1 MKRISVEENPAF
13 DELIYRGKLTNAA
26 RLFAKEYYESG
37 KMGYTR
43 KSLIEQLADKVDRL
57 EQGWIPIEIKPEV
70 KSRHYLVLSKM
81 NLAHGGTWE
90 DNKGDARRNMQVAYY
105 DCTGKFN
112 QPQVTHWRHLPD
124 PPRESDE

>member
-1 MKRISVEENPAF
+1 MKKPTF
-13 DELIYRGKLTNAA
+13 DDLIYCGEFTNAA

-37 KMGYTR
+37 KIGHTR
-43 KSLIEQLADKVDRL
+43 KMLIEQLADKLDRL
-57 EQGWIPIEIKPEV
+57 EQGWISIEIKPEV

-90 DNKGDARRNMQVAYY
+90 NNEGDARKNMKVAYY

-112 QPQVTHWRHLPD
+112 QPYVTHWMPLPA
-124 PPRESDE
+124 PPKESDIVGKDL

>member
-1 MKRISVEENPAF
+1 MKKPMF
-13 DELIYRGKLTNAA
+13 DELIHRGELTDAA

-43 KSLIEQLADKVDRL
+43 RSLIEKLADKVDRL
-57 EQGWIPIEIKPEV
+57 EQGWIPIETKPEG

-90 DNKGDARRNMQVAYY
+90 DNEGDARKNMKVAYY
-105 DCTGKFN
+105 DCTGRFN
-112 QPQVTHWRHLPD
+112 QPYVTHWMPLPA
-124 PPRESDE
+124 PPEDRS